1 MDSKDRTKQLLYDQ
15 FIRFLHVY
23 ENHKDTEIEH
33 FLSIAQRESIDKIPQ
48 HLTAVHMIDCIG
60 KHEPINNTGIAEAMN
75 LSKASITKIGN
86 KLLEEGFVKRTKMND
101 NKKESYFRLSPQGKK
116 IFELHERLHVLEA
129 ERFYRSLDKYSE
141 PELKI
146 IHQFLQDSSMDMESR
161 KTEGE

>member
-33 FLSIAQRESIDKIPQ
+33 FLSIAQRESIEKIPQ

-60 KHEPINNTGIAEAMN
+60 RNEPINNTGIAEAMN

-161 KTEGE
+161 

>member
-1 MDSKDRTKQLLYDQ
+1 MDSNDRTKQLLYDQ

-33 FLSIAQRESIDKIPQ
+33 FLSIAQRESMDKIPQ

-60 KHEPINNTGIAEAMN
+60 KHEPINNTAIAEAMN

-129 ERFYRSLDKYSE
+129 ERFHRSLDKYSE

-161 KTEGE
+161 

>member
-1 MDSKDRTKQLLYDQ
+1 MTSKDQTKQLLYDQ

-33 FLSIAQRESIDKIPQ
+33 FLSIAQRESIEKIPQ

-116 IFELHERLHVLEA
+116 IFELHERLHVQET
-129 ERFYRSLDKYSE
+129 ERFYRTLDKYSE
-141 PELKI
+141 TELKV
-146 IHQFLQDSSMDMESR
+146 IHQFLQDSSINIESR
-161 KTEGE
+161 SNEGE

>member
-33 FLSIAQRESIDKIPQ
+33 FLSIAQRESIDKFPQ

-60 KHEPINNTGIAEAMN
+60 RHEPINNTGIAEAMN

-86 KLLEEGFVKRTKMND
+86 KLMEEGFVKRTKMND

-129 ERFYRSLDKYSE
+129 ERFYRSMDKYSE
-141 PELKI
+141 AELKI
-146 IHQFLQDSSMDMESR
+146 IHQFLQDNSMDMESR
-161 KTEGE
+161 YTKGE

>member
-1 MDSKDRTKQLLYDQ
+1 MDSNDRTKQLLYDQ

-33 FLSIAQRESIDKIPQ
+33 FLSIAQRESMDKIPQ

-60 KHEPINNTGIAEAMN
+60 KHEPINNTGIAEGMN

-161 KTEGE
+161 

>member
-1 MDSKDRTKQLLYDQ
+1 MDSIDRTKQLLYDQ

-33 FLSIAQRESIDKIPQ
+33 FLSIAQRESMDKIPQ
-48 HLTAVHMIDCIG
+48 HLTAVHMIECIG
-60 KHEPINNTGIAEAMN
+60 KHEPINNTGIADAMN

-116 IFELHERLHVLEA
+116 IFELHERLHVLVA

-161 KTEGE
+161 

>member
-15 FIRFLHVY
+15 FIRLLHVY

-33 FLSIAQRESIDKIPQ
+33 FLSIAQRESIEKIPQ

-60 KHEPINNTGIAEAMN
+60 KHEPINSTGIAEAMN
-75 LSKASITKIGN
+75 LSKASITKIGS

-146 IHQFLQDSSMDMESR
+146 IHQFLQDSSMDIESR
-161 KTEGE
+161 

>member
-23 ENHKDTEIEH
+23 ENHKDTEIEQ

-60 KHEPINNTGIAEAMN
+60 RHEPINNTGIAEAMN

-129 ERFYRSLDKYSE
+129 ERFSRSLDKYSE

-161 KTEGE
+161 

>member
-1 MDSKDRTKQLLYDQ
+1 MDSRDRTTQLLYDQ

-33 FLSIAQRESIDKIPQ
+33 FLSIAQRESIEKIPQ

-60 KHEPINNTGIAEAMN
+60 RHEPINNTGIAEAMN

-101 NKKESYFRLSPQGKK
+101 NKKESYFRLSPEGKK

-129 ERFYRSLDKYSE
+129 ERFYRSMDKYSE

-161 KTEGE
+161 

>member
-1 MDSKDRTKQLLYDQ
+1 MDSNDRTKQLLYDQ

-23 ENHKDTEIEH
+23 ENHKDTEIEQ
-33 FLSIAQRESIDKIPQ
+33 FLSIAQRESIEKIPQ

-161 KTEGE
+161 

>member
-1 MDSKDRTKQLLYDQ
+1 MDSRDRTKQLLYDQ

-60 KHEPINNTGIAEAMN
+60 RHEPINNTGIAEAMN

-129 ERFYRSLDKYSE
+129 ERFYRSMDKYSE
-141 PELKI
+141 AELKI
-146 IHQFLQDSSMDMESR
+146 IHQFLQDNSMDMESR
-161 KTEGE
+161 YTKGE

>member
-1 MDSKDRTKQLLYDQ
+1 MDSNDRTKQLLYDQ

-23 ENHKDTEIEH
+23 ENHKDKEIEH
-33 FLSIAQRESIDKIPQ
+33 FLSIAQRESMDKIPQ

-161 KTEGE
+161 

>member
-1 MDSKDRTKQLLYDQ
+1 MDSNDRTKQLLHDQ

-23 ENHKDTEIEH
+23 ENHKHTEIEH

-60 KHEPINNTGIAEAMN
+60 KHEPINNTGIADAMN

-161 KTEGE
+161 

>member
-1 MDSKDRTKQLLYDQ
+1 MDSNDRTKQLLYDQ

-33 FLSIAQRESIDKIPQ
+33 FLSIAQRESMDKIPQ

-129 ERFYRSLDKYSE
+129 ERFYHSLDKYSE

-146 IHQFLQDSSMDMESR
+146 IHRFLQDSSMDMESR
-161 KTEGE
+161 

>member
-23 ENHKDTEIEH
+23 ENHKDTEIEQ

-60 KHEPINNTGIAEAMN
+60 RHEPINNTGIAEAMN

-129 ERFYRSLDKYSE
+129 ERFSRSLDKYSE

-146 IHQFLQDSSMDMESR
+146 IHQFFQDSSMDMESR
-161 KTEGE
+161 

>member
-1 MDSKDRTKQLLYDQ
+1 MDSKDQTKQLLYDQ

-60 KHEPINNTGIAEAMN
+60 RHEPINNTGIAEAMN

-101 NKKESYFRLSPQGKK
+101 NKKESYFRLSPEGKK

-129 ERFYRSLDKYSE
+129 ERFYRSMDKYSE

-161 KTEGE
+161 

>member
-1 MDSKDRTKQLLYDQ
+1 MDSNDRTKQLLYDQ

-33 FLSIAQRESIDKIPQ
+33 FLSIAQRESMDKIPQ

-86 KLLEEGFVKRTKMND
+86 KLLKEGFVKRTKMND

-146 IHQFLQDSSMDMESR
+146 ILQFLQDSSMDMESR
-161 KTEGE
+161 

>member
-1 MDSKDRTKQLLYDQ
+1 MDSNDRTKQLLYDQ

-33 FLSIAQRESIDKIPQ
+33 FLSIAQRESMDKIPQ

-161 KTEGE
+161 

>member
-1 MDSKDRTKQLLYDQ
+1 MDSNDRTKQLVYDQ

-60 KHEPINNTGIAEAMN
+60 KHEPINNTGIADAMN

-101 NKKESYFRLSPQGKK
+101 NKKESYFRLSPQGK
-116 IFELHERLHVLEA
+116 
-129 ERFYRSLDKYSE
+129 RSLNYMNVYMCLRLNGSIV
-141 PELKI
+141 LWTNI
-146 IHQFLQDSSMDMESR
+146 RNRS
-161 KTEGE
+161 

>member
-1 MDSKDRTKQLLYDQ
+1 MDSNDRTKQLLYDQ

-60 KHEPINNTGIAEAMN
+60 KHEPINNTGIADAMN

-129 ERFYRSLDKYSE
+129 ERFYRALDKYSE

-146 IHQFLQDSSMDMESR
+146 IQQFLQDSSMHMESR
-161 KTEGE
+161 

>member
-1 MDSKDRTKQLLYDQ
+1 MDSNDRTKQLLYDQ

-33 FLSIAQRESIDKIPQ
+33 FLSIAQRESMDKIPQ

-86 KLLEEGFVKRTKMND
+86 KLLKEGFVKRTKMND

-161 KTEGE
+161 

>member
-60 KHEPINNTGIAEAMN
+60 RHEPINNTGIAEAMN

-141 PELKI
+141 SELKI
-146 IHQFLQDSSMDMESR
+146 IHQFLQESSMDMESR
-161 KTEGE
+161 

>member
-1 MDSKDRTKQLLYDQ
+1 MDSNDRTKQLLYDQ

-60 KHEPINNTGIAEAMN
+60 KHEPINNTGIADAMN

-161 KTEGE
+161 

>member
-33 FLSIAQRESIDKIPQ
+33 FLSIAQRESIEKIPQ

-60 KHEPINNTGIAEAMN
+60 RHEPINNTGIAEAMN

-161 KTEGE
+161 

>member
-1 MDSKDRTKQLLYDQ
+1 MDSNDRTKQLLYDQ

-60 KHEPINNTGIAEAMN
+60 KHEPINNTGIADAMN

-129 ERFYRSLDKYSE
+129 ERFYRALDKYSE

-146 IHQFLQDSSMDMESR
+146 IHQFLQDSSMHMESR
-161 KTEGE
+161 

>member
-1 MDSKDRTKQLLYDQ
+1 MDSNDRTKQLLYDQ

-33 FLSIAQRESIDKIPQ
+33 FLSIAQRESMDKIPQ

-146 IHQFLQDSSMDMESR
+146 IHQFLQDSSMYMESR
-161 KTEGE
+161 

>member
-60 KHEPINNTGIAEAMN
+60 RHEPINNTGIAEVMN

-129 ERFYRSLDKYSE
+129 ERFYRSMDKYSE
-141 PELKI
+141 AELKI
-146 IHQFLQDSSMDMESR
+146 IHQFLQDNSMDMESR
-161 KTEGE
+161 

>member
-1 MDSKDRTKQLLYDQ
+1 MDSKDRTTQLLYDQ

-23 ENHKDTEIEH
+23 ENYKDTEIEH
-33 FLSIAQRESIDKIPQ
+33 FLSIAQRESIEKIPQ

-60 KHEPINNTGIAEAMN
+60 RNEPINNTGIADAMN

-129 ERFYRSLDKYSE
+129 ERFYRSMDKYSE
-141 PELKI
+141 AELKI
-146 IHQFLQDSSMDMESR
+146 IHQFLQDSSMDNESR
-161 KTEGE
+161 

>member
-33 FLSIAQRESIDKIPQ
+33 FLSIAQRESIEKIPQ

-75 LSKASITKIGN
+75 LSKASITKIGS

-101 NKKESYFRLSPQGKK
+101 NKKESYFRLSPHGKK

-146 IHQFLQDSSMDMESR
+146 IHQFLQDSSMDIESR
-161 KTEGE
+161 